1 VTSFSGKDKV
11 SRPDIPNLANRW
23 SVFEGDMGMKPIV
36 RYALLLSAVVIAG
49 GGVAAAQLDRT
60 PAPVRQ
66 YSGNGGSVSHGRS
79 AAKFFRYDI
88 NHDGKVTRDEL
99 NRSLAQQFA
108 QAAGSAQTIGQAQFV
123 AFRMK
128 DLREHV
134 GQMFRRADWNG
145 DGKLSQEE
153 YMTPERVRFEYADRD
168 GKGVIACGFR
178 NTGFSGQRGKSRG
191 HSGGRGRGGFCNSA
205 DLNHDGQVTHAEFD
219 KSVEQE
225 FAAAAKGGS
234 LSVDAYYAIISAHVR
249 DSGTK
254 MFARLDKNHDGKI
267 DRGEFTQSQMRY
279 FVKLDRNNDGV
290 VTRDEFYAARRTASN
305 DRHKP
310 GPG

>member
-1 VTSFSGKDKV
+1 MTRSFESDLLAGKRALITGGGTGLGKAIGRRFLELGADLV
-11 SRPDIPNLANRW
+11 ICGRRPDVLQAT
-23 SVFEGDMGMKPIV
+23 
-36 RYALLLSAVVIAG
+36 
-49 GGVAAAQLDRT
+49 AQ
-60 PAPVRQ
+60 
-66 YSGNGGSVSHGRS
+66 
-79 AAKFFRYDI
+79 
-88 NHDGKVTRDEL
+88 E
-99 NRSLAQQFA
+99 FA
-108 QAAGSAQTIGQAQFV
+108 QAAGSAPAMNQQQYI

-128 DLREHV
+128 DLRQKSD
-134 GQMFRRADWNG
+134 QMFHRYDWSG
-145 DGKLSQEE
+145 DGRLSLEE
-153 YMTPERVRFEYADRD
+153 YAAPERVRFEYADRD

-290 VTRDEFYAARRTASN
+290 VTRDEFYAAGRTASN